1 MVMDI
6 RDIRDIMEIINNN
19 GGNDNGQDILWG
31 RGLGEMVIRIMMKLK

>member
-6 RDIRDIMEIINNN
+6 SNIMEIINNI
-19 GGNDNGQDILWG
+19 GGNKNGQDILLG